1 MKKIRLMTPF
11 GIDMNDT
18 EWCNTPIAATNRE
31 HPRPSA
37 KGAEV
42 AAKGLSPGA
51 PGCKPISPVRVEP
64 KSKNDQRHGCAAT
77 GPAKAQTRAL
87 SMRVLRF
94 DQQESSMDTNNG
106 FWDRPADER
115 ADRMRDAAERGGVE
129 NFFDLPP
136 EERAQAYEKD

>member
-1 MKKIRLMTPF
+1 M
-11 GIDMNDT
+11 
-18 EWCNTPIAATNRE
+18 
-31 HPRPSA
+31 
-37 KGAEV
+37 
-42 AAKGLSPGA
+42 
-51 PGCKPISPVRVEP
+51 
-64 KSKNDQRHGCAAT
+64 
-77 GPAKAQTRAL
+77 RA
-87 SMRVLRF
+87 LRF